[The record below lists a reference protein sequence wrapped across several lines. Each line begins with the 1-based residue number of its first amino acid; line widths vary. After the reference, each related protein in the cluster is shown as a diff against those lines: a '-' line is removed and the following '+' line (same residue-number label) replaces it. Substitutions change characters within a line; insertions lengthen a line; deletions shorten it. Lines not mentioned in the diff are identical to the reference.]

1 MPANDALTEVIVPN
15 ALVMM
20 IYFPSATEGK
30 APYVIYVLPGLWN
43 GTEYRGSR
51 LEQEVREGRHG
62 TFPASRCQPYSPLL
76 WKAVEAWIRERDRLK
91 ADYEDLM
98 RGRL

>member
-1 MPANDALTEVIVPN
+1 MSDKDALTEVIVPN

-30 APYVIYVLPGLWN
+30 DPYVIYVLPGVWN
-43 GTEYRGSR
+43 GAEYRGSR
-51 LEQEVREGRHG
+51 LECEVREGRHA
-62 TFPASRCQPYSPLL
+62 TFLASRCQPYSPLL

-91 ADYEDLM
+91 AEYEFLM